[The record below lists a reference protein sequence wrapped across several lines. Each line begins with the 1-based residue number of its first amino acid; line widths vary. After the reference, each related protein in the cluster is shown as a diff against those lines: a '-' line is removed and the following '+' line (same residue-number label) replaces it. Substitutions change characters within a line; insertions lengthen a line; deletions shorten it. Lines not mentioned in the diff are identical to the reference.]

1 MKTLVTSGC
10 SFSECVSINLKTW
23 ARHLSDYFPN
33 YRHFS
38 KAMGSQGNGL
48 ISRSIIY
55 QVSELLKTTPSD
67 DILVGVMWSGPTR
80 YDFFQRN
87 ANISKNNDG
96 YLENPTGFIPGIKD
110 WVILNQHWVNNYA
123 KHYYGALYD
132 FMGCYIYTYEHILR
146 TQWFLEKHNVKY
158 FMTTYTGEIF
168 DWLEHIPPEGEE
180 SVKHLYDQIDF
191 EYFLPAVIGEYE
203 WCRDHSGL
211 PFPRHNDNHPGSNQH
226 LEFTKQVILPFLK
239 EKFNI
244 S

>member
-1 MKTLVTSGC
+1 MV
-10 SFSECVSINLKTW
+10 
-23 ARHLSDYFPN
+23 
-33 YRHFS
+33 
-38 KAMGSQGNGL
+38 SQGNGI

-55 QVSELLKTTPSD
+55 QVNELLKTTPSD

-80 YDFFQRN
+80 HDFYQRN
-87 ANISKNNDG
+87 VSLGKNVDN
-96 YLENPTGFIPGIKD
+96 YLQNPTGFIPDKNY

-123 KHYYGALYD
+123 KNYYGALFD

-146 TQWFLEKHNVKY
+146 TQWFLEKHNIKY

-168 DWLEHIPPEGEE
+168 DWSDHITPDEGEE
-180 SVKHLYDQIDF
+180 DEESIKHLYDQIDF

-211 PFPRHNDNHPGSNQH
+211 PFPRPNDNHPGPEQH
-226 LEFTKQVILPFLK
+226 LEFTKQVIMPFLK